1 MEVTVKAGTT
11 LKQLNQYL
19 DSRGLAMKN
28 LGSITEQ
35 TVAGAISTGVMVL
48 CVVESKFIVST
59 IVMCV
64 CFTGTHGNGLAYGN
78 LATLVTRLQFVNGK
92 GEVHVCI
99 GQAEETPPSHAEMKN
114 AYVYLAFVSNYPFNA
129 IFCHHVHANNVYF
142 QLYIRLGWLLLAH
155 NSLHSSVYT
164 HHIMFITL
172 AGVYQC

>member
-59 IVMCV
+59 IVVCVCVCICV
-64 CFTGTHGNGLAYGN
+64 CFTGTHGNGLGFGN
-78 LATLVTRLQFVNGK
+78 LATLVTRLEFVNGK
-92 GEVHVCI
+92 GEVHGACLYWASPPVC
-99 GQAEETPPSHAEMKN
+99 AEMKN
-114 AYVYLAFVSNYPFNA
+114 TLYLICCQIPF
-129 IFCHHVHANNVYF
+129 
-142 QLYIRLGWLLLAH
+142 
-155 NSLHSSVYT
+155 
-164 HHIMFITL
+164 
-172 AGVYQC
+172 